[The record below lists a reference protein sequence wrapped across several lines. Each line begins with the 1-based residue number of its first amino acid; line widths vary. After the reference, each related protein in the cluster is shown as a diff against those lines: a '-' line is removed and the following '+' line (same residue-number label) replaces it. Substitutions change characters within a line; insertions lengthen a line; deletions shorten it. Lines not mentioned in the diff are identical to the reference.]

1 MYKDI
6 GQREGCSWVLEKSMR
21 IYLLRESNYWSKNA
35 DTGTR
40 KRKTELYRR
49 GKTSINVLMLCY

>member
-21 IYLLRESNYWSKNA
+21 IYLLRESNYWSQSV
-35 DTGTR
+35 DTGMGAR
-40 KRKTELYRR
+40 
-49 GKTSINVLMLCY
+49 

>member
-21 IYLLRESNYWSKNA
+21 IYLLRESNYWSQSIDGAMQNAVQKNRA
-35 DTGTR
+35 
-40 KRKTELYRR
+40 LQR
-49 GKTSINVLMLCY
+49 GEKHQLIC